1 MTRLC
6 CYDCSSRS
14 ASGYCSLT
22 GGCQNPKYKSIM
34 SDNWYQDESGRW
46 YEYTMPHTAYGS
58 SSPRIGDRY
67 VLEITDVYE
76 TAENGRL
83 VQRCRAKGFDRE
95 FTSEEI
101 RGLEKL

>member
-1 MTRLC
+1 MAHTV
-6 CYDCSSRS
+6 Y
-14 ASGYCSLT
+14 
-22 GGCQNPKYKSIM
+22 
-34 SDNWYQDESGRW
+34 SD
-46 YEYTMPHTAYGS
+46 

-83 VQRCRAKGFDRE
+83 VQRCRVKGFDRE